1 MRFRGS
7 QALGVLGE
15 RLRLLC
21 GFGRGYEVG
30 ETAPDALLRSLDA
43 VLSNLSGE
51 HQAPSVV
58 VARFAQL
65 DKAAADDLRARS
77 LLLRHGAVQVLGLP
91 PLSVGITPDWH
102 RDAASGLVAP
112 RRHWSRVPYL
122 DAAVVGDHK
131 SLWEVNRHQYLYAPA
146 ITWLMDGDAEDF
158 QLVQRHLASWLQENP
173 PSMGVNW
180 ASSLEVAYRAMTWCW
195 LLWLLQ
201 DAPWDKSLVKR
212 LGSALECSGLHI
224 ERYLSVY
231 FSPNTHLTG
240 EALGLFFLGTLLP
253 ACRHAERWR
262 AAGGGILQ
270 EWLARQVHADGVYA
284 EQATLYHRYT
294 TEIYF
299 QFQRLAQ
306 VSGFQT
312 SPGLMHSLH
321 GLFVA
326 LRSVATP
333 TGRLPLIGDDDGG
346 QLLPLDQRGPED
358 AAGLLLAGATAL
370 ACPELA
376 PAGPRAPLASF
387 VWCGIDQ
394 TQATWEAAQRCQ
406 PAWANRLFPQ
416 GGWAILRDGWSEG
429 SAVAVIDGGPH
440 GVLNCG
446 HAHADA
452 LSMTLS
458 LGRVPLFIDRGTLTY
473 VGAKRDVFRS
483 TASHNTM
490 EFDGES
496 AVSPRG
502 QFHWGPVPERPTTA
516 LKEFGPVT
524 IFSGM
529 AEGHAGTHRPSRHRR
544 LVAHSKEGAW
554 VVADSGRRAGLA
566 IAQVRWQLAPGLL
579 AMAEGTV
586 LRIVD
591 RSGRSLAYVA
601 APGAK
606 SLQRSVREVS
616 LCYGH
621 KTTATVIEIVAGE
634 EASVVTLIV
643 PLPPK
648 STINAPR
655 VSRQAGITLSEW
667 ADAGGRHQLLVP
679 DSDLVL
685 FEAPGAIRAETRAL
699 WLTARVVGD
708 GEAGTFLPSR
718 LIALGARR
726 LAVEGTVDL
735 VTSRPP
741 GKTSDVVASRQGVRW
756 TILSGSDPSGND

>member
-1 MRFRGS
+1 M
-7 QALGVLGE
+7 LGE
-15 RLRLLC
+15 RLRLRL
-21 GFGRGYEVG
+21 GFGRGYESG
-30 ETAPDALLRSLDA
+30 GAAPLVLLRSLDT
-43 VLSNLSGE
+43 VLSNLSGAR
-51 HQAPSVV
+51 QVPSVV
-58 VARFAQL
+58 AARFAQL
-65 DKAAADDLRARS
+65 DKAAADNLRARS
-77 LLLRHGAVQVLGLP
+77 LLLRRGALQVLGLP
-91 PLSVGITPDWH
+91 PLAVGPTPDWH

-112 RRHWSRVPYL
+112 RHHWSRIPYL
-122 DAAVVGDHK
+122 DSALVGDHK

-158 QLVQRHLASWLQENP
+158 HLIQRHLDSWLQENP

-201 DAPWDKSLVKR
+201 DAPWEESVVKR
-212 LGSALECSGLHI
+212 LGAALECSGLHI

-306 VSGFQT
+306 VSGFQY
-312 SPGLMHSLH
+312 SPGLMRSLH

-333 TGRLPLIGDDDGG
+333 TGHLPLIGDDDGG
-346 QLLPLDQRGPED
+346 QLLPLDQRAPDD

-370 ACPELA
+370 GRPELA
-376 PAGPRAPLASF
+376 FTGPRAPLTSF
-387 VWCGIDQ
+387 VWCGIDR
-394 TQATWEAAQRCQ
+394 TLATWEAAQRCQ
-406 PAWANRLFPQ
+406 PAWTNRLFPQ
-416 GGWAILRDGWSEG
+416 GGWAILRDGWSD
-429 SAVAVIDGGPH
+429 SIAVAVIDAGPH

-473 VGAKRDVFRS
+473 IGAKRNVFRS

-490 EFDGES
+490 EFDHES
-496 AVSPRG
+496 SVSPRG
-502 QFHWGPVPERPTTA
+502 QFHWGPVPERPTA
-516 LKEFGPVT
+516 AIAEFGPVA
-524 IFSGM
+524 IFSGL
-529 AEGHAGTHRPSRHRR
+529 APGHAGTDRPSRHRR
-544 LVAHSKEGAW
+544 WVVHCKEGAW
-554 VVADSGRRAGLA
+554 VVADSGRRVGLA
-566 IAQVRWQLAPGLL
+566 VAQVRWQLAPGLV
-579 AMAEGTV
+579 AMAEGAV
-586 LRIVD
+586 LRIED
-591 RSGRSLAYVA
+591 GSGRSLAYVA
-601 APGAK
+601 ALGAK
-606 SLQRSVREVS
+606 SLKQSLREVS

-621 KTTATVIEIVAGE
+621 KTTATVIEIAAGE
-634 EASVVTLIV
+634 EASAVTLIV
-643 PLPPK
+643 PLLPK
-648 STINAPR
+648 GTIRAPR
-655 VSRQAGITLSEW
+655 VSRQAGITLGEW
-667 ADAGGRHQLLVP
+667 ADAGGRHQLYVP
-679 DSDLVL
+679 DSDLAPIV
-685 FEAPGAIRAETRAL
+685 APGAIRAETRAL
-699 WLTARVVGD
+699 WLTAEDASDRED
-708 GEAGTFLPSR
+708 GTFMPSR

-726 LAVEGTVDL
+726 LAVEGNENL
-735 VTSRPP
+735 VTSWSA
-741 GKTSDVVASRQGVRW
+741 GKASDVVASRQGMRW
-756 TILSGSDPSGND
+756 AILSGSQPSGID